1 MSSTKVKGLF
11 KGLRYISQ
19 IFEEDKEQDMQI
31 GLPTDVKHV
40 AHIGWDGPSVDAP
53 SWMKEFKSAPL
64 ELNGETRDDPDIK
77 WVSED
82 SRRSIRSTDSP
93 GSDPSEAP
101 RPSRRHHSADGS
113 PGGSPK
119 KKDPST
125 KSRQPRRN
133 QSSATEG
140 STRSARQ
147 LQESSLGSDS
157 PSRPDIPKKTRRK
170 KSKETVNGGG
180 STRSRT
186 KLNSNASA
194 SNGTSDAGPNN
205 ELQMSGSQSDPVPSV
220 NDKEKERRVI
230 SEE

>member
-1 MSSTKVKGLF
+1 MSTKVKGLF

-19 IFEEDKEQDMQI
+19 IFEEDKDQEMQI

-82 SRRSIRSTDSP
+82 RKSNRTTDSP
-93 GSDPSEAP
+93 GGDAPDQPAP
-101 RPSRRHHSADGS
+101 RPSRRHHSADSS

-125 KSRQPRRN
+125 KSRQPKRN
-133 QSSATEG
+133 QSTATEG
-140 STRSARQ
+140 STKAIRQ
-147 LQESSLGSDS
+147 LQESSQGSDS

-170 KSKETVNGGG
+170 KSKETVNAGG
-180 STRSRT
+180 STRSRS
-186 KLNSNASA
+186 KANSKDSA
-194 SNGTSDAGPNN
+194 SNGTCSSAGPDN
-205 ELQMSGSQSDPVPSV
+205 EQTSDPVPNV
-220 NDKEKERRVI
+220 NDKEKERRVF
-230 SEE
+230 SED